1 MRCNYNKDKLPCYKS
16 FYFVGPPGPTGPQ
29 GLPSS
34 MVSVGKTITG
44 DAGSN
49 ANVYNSG
56 DENNIIL
63 NFVIP
68 RGDVGP
74 QGIKGDKGDIGPT
87 GPAGTS
93 VTIMGSFDT
102 EEELKNT
109 HPIGK
114 LGDSYLVG
122 PNLYV
127 WSNENGHWKN
137 VGVIKGP
144 KGDIGPTGPK
154 GDTGERGSQGLQGE
168 AGPPGIR
175 GEKGEQGEKGL
186 KGDSGPSGE
195 IGPIGPPGPK
205 GDQGP
210 KGEPGPRGE
219 IGPPGPSSLNAYGG
233 KYNNVTTTITP
244 PQVGDWIQVP
254 LPSSMP
260 SININGSIE
269 NGDEFINTLKMEQDG
284 IYEINYFVNVSVSK
298 ETELTLIVRK
308 NTVNIP
314 SSVITKKVLAN
325 TDISYNGSIIV
336 ELKADDEID
345 MELSATD
352 EDTEITFGN
361 GTTATLTAKKIDEA
375 E

>member
-1 MRCNYNKDKLPCYKS
+1 MKCNYNKEKAPCYKS
-16 FYFVGPPGPTGPQ
+16 FYFVGPTGPTGPR

-44 DAGSN
+44 DAGSS
-49 ANVYNSG
+49 ASVYNSG
-56 DENNIIL
+56 NENNIIL

-68 RGDVGP
+68 KGEIGP
-74 QGIKGDKGDIGPT
+74 QGLKGEQGNIGPT

-154 GDTGERGSQGLQGE
+154 GDVGEKGIQGIQGE
-168 AGPPGIR
+168 VGPPGIR
-175 GEKGEQGEKGL
+175 GEKGDQGEKG
-186 KGDSGPSGE
+186 DP
-195 IGPIGPPGPK
+195 GPIGERGP
-205 GDQGP
+205 
-210 KGEPGPRGE
+210 

-233 KYNNVTTTITP
+233 KYNNITTTVTP

-269 NGDEFINTLKMEQDG
+269 DGDEFINTLKMEQDG

-336 ELKADDEID
+336 ELKADDEVD
-345 MELSATD
+345 MELSATE
-352 EDTEITFGN
+352 EDATITFGN